1 MRLALSGTARRDL
14 AEAIAFIAADNP
26 QAADRQN
33 RLIQATAFRLAR
45 FPALGR
51 AEAGGRRVAQ
61 VPGTPFRLIY
71 EVRRDSILI
80 LRVWHGARQWP
91 SDPR

>member
-1 MRLALSGTARRDL
+1 MRLVLSGTARRDL
-14 AEAIAFIAADNP
+14 TEAITFIAADNP
-26 QAADRQN
+26 HAAERQN
-33 RLIQATAFRLAR
+33 RLIQATALRLTR
-45 FPALGR
+45 FPALAH

-71 EVRRDSILI
+71 EARRDSILI
-80 LRVWHGARQWP
+80 LRVWHGARAWP

>member
-1 MRLALSGTARRDL
+1 VRLVLSGTARRDL

-26 QAADRQN
+26 HAADRQN
-33 RLIQATAFRLAR
+33 RLIQATAHRPTR

-51 AEAGGRRVAQ
+51 AEVEGRRVAQ
-61 VPGTPFRLIY
+61 VATTPFRLVY

-80 LRVWHGARQWP
+80 LRVWHGARAWP